1 MVSCCRITAPEHVN
15 TRLRRQNTQHSG
27 QGRPPVAC
35 LSLHSHPDLQ
45 SCVDRQRHELSWFC
59 SSAWKISGAS
69 GRLAA
74 TKHYLPLSATVS
86 FVGRIQV
93 AEQIAGFQ
101 HWQYL
106 QPPGWNKYGGSTRLP
121 RSSATGSH
129 FHLLVARHLRYAMP
143 GWPWSAWCQRMRIG
157 FLPHGVCEHD
167 HAVAK
172 ADGRTKDIVCNG
184 NNPSCERS
192 WLGSLPWSWP
202 PLPRL
207 SCAEHLGQNIFEDD
221 YAFIVSDELPVL
233 NRSFIIKDARLSPSV
248 LWSACL
254 QI

>member
-1 MVSCCRITAPEHVN
+1 MTRTLLVLFQRMKDIRRKWATGGDKTLSSTIGHRIFCGSDTSCRADCWIPAPVE
-15 TRLRRQNTQHSG
+15 
-27 QGRPPVAC
+27 P
-35 LSLHSHPDLQ
+35 
-45 SCVDRQRHELSWFC
+45 
-59 SSAWKISGAS
+59 
-69 GRLAA
+69 
-74 TKHYLPLSATVS
+74 Y
-86 FVGRIQV
+86 
-93 AEQIAGFQ
+93 AGN
-101 HWQYL
+101 L
-106 QPPGWNKYGGSTRLP
+106 QPLGWNKYGGSTRLP

-143 GWPWSAWCQRMRIG
+143 GWPWSAWCQRMRTG

-172 ADGRTKDIVCNG
+172 ADGRTKDTVCNG
-184 NNPSCERS
+184 NNPSCECS